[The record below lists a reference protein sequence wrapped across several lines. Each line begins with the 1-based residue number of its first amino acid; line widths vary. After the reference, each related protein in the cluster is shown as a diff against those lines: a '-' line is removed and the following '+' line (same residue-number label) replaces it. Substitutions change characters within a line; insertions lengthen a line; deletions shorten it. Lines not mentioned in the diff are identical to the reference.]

1 MKKLKTGKP
10 KPKKLAPRRRLSQ
23 NFLIDRQVA
32 ARIADELW
40 ITPGDLVFEIGAGK
54 GFVTEYFLERRAR
67 ILAVDKDT
75 RMIGLL
81 KKKFPRGTGV
91 EVVLA
96 DILDMPEKLLP
107 RSRCILAGNLP
118 YGISHP
124 LIFWILEHRHRWR
137 WAVIMLQREVAQRL
151 CAGPGEKGRSAV
163 SIQVQLQC
171 RPTYLFEVGPAAFY
185 PRPKVTSAVVR
196 LDFPSEH
203 SDIETGDMFRY
214 IVAAAFARKRKILA
228 NNLRSIP
235 GVTIAEVDTVLRE
248 AGIDR
253 TRRAEQLSIVEFD
266 KLAGAASRVWGADPA
281 FGGIVVADTG
291 GGPDHR
297 PAG

>member
-1 MKKLKTGKP
+1 MKKRKTEKP

-23 NFLIDRQVA
+23 NFLVDKQVA
-32 ARIADELW
+32 GRIADALQ

-54 GFVTEYFLERRAR
+54 GFVTEYFVAR
-67 ILAVDKDT
+67 GARVLAVDKDR

-81 KKKFPRGTGV
+81 KKKFPAGSAV
-91 EVVLA
+91 EIAFA
-96 DILDMPEKLLP
+96 DVLDMPEKLCP
-107 RSRCILAGNLP
+107 RAKCILAGNLP

-124 LIFWILEHRHRWR
+124 LIFWILKHRVRWR
-137 WAVIMLQREVAQRL
+137 WAVIMLQREVARRV

-203 SDIETGDMFRY
+203 SDIETDDVFRY
-214 IVAAAFARKRKILA
+214 IVEAAFARKRKILA
-228 NNLRSIP
+228 NNLRAIP
-235 GVTIAEVDTVLRE
+235 GVTTEEVDTVLRE

-253 TRRAEQLSIVEFD
+253 TQRAEQLSIGEFD
-266 KLAGAASRVWGADPA
+266 QLARVASRVWRASPALGGTGAAGDP
-281 FGGIVVADTG
+281 GGSG
-291 GGPDHR
+291 S
-297 PAG
+297 